1 MTCLLLTFPPI
12 GGLPTLL
19 TWPQPLTP
27 QGLLEIEQS
36 VAGTLGI
43 LRRDLL
49 SAGLAS
55 TPAQPRPPLD
65 AAEIEYASWM
75 PDRGT
80 IEFDSWAVH
89 LHASRLL

>member
-27 QGLLEIEQS
+27 QSLLAIEQS
-36 VAGTLGI
+36 VTGTLGI

-49 SAGLAS
+49 NAGVKSPSA
-55 TPAQPRPPLD
+55 PALTHHD

-80 IEFDSWAVH
+80 VEFDSWAGH
-89 LHASRLL
+89 LHASLR

>member
-27 QGLLEIEQS
+27 QGLLAIEQS

-49 SAGLAS
+49 NAGVESTSA
-55 TPAQPRPPLD
+55 PALPHFD

-80 IEFDSWAVH
+80 VEFDSWAVH
-89 LHASRLL
+89 LPASLR

>member
-1 MTCLLLTFPPI
+1 MTCLLLTLPPI
-12 GGLPTLL
+12 SGLPTVL
-19 TWPQPLTP
+19 TLPQPLTP
-27 QGLLEIEQS
+27 QGLLEIEQT

-49 SAGLAS
+49 GAGVAS
-55 TPAQPRPPLD
+55 IPVNALPQLD
-65 AAEIEYASWM
+65 AADIEYASWM

-89 LHASRLL
+89 LHASLL

>member
-1 MTCLLLTFPPI
+1 MTCLLLTLPPI
-12 GGLPTLL
+12 SGVPTLL
-19 TWPQPLTP
+19 TLPQSLTP

-49 SAGLAS
+49 SAGFES
-55 TPAQPRPPLD
+55 TSAHALPQPD

-89 LHASRLL
+89 LHARLL

>member
-1 MTCLLLTFPPI
+1 MTCLLLTLPPI
-12 GGLPTLL
+12 SGVPTLL
-19 TWPQPLTP
+19 SLPQPLTP
-27 QGLLEIEQS
+27 QSLLEIEKT

-49 SAGLAS
+49 SAGVAS
-55 TPAQPRPPLD
+55 SPAQVLPQVD

-89 LHASRLL
+89 LHACLL

>member
-1 MTCLLLTFPPI
+1 MTCLLLTLPPI
-12 GGLPTLL
+12 SGLPTVL
-19 TWPQPLTP
+19 TLPQPLTP
-27 QGLLEIEQS
+27 QGLLEIEQT

-49 SAGLAS
+49 GAGVAS
-55 TPAQPRPPLD
+55 TPAHALPQLD
-65 AAEIEYASWM
+65 AADIEYASWM

-89 LHASRLL
+89 LHASLL